1 MINATITGHLGRDP
15 EQRTFGDQTVT
26 TFSVAA
32 NSIRKD
38 KETGAPYTMWIN
50 VSMWGKRGEYWLNNL
65 SKGSKV
71 LITGELIQRTYM
83 SNKTNKQ
90 ETILEMTCD
99 TIENLTP
106 RPAREESDSAAPAA
120 NNNLGGFTEVD
131 DEELPF

>member
-99 TIENLTP
+99 TIENLTCG
-106 RPAREESDSAAPAA
+106 RT
-120 NNNLGGFTEVD
+120 GFD
-131 DEELPF
+131 P